1 MQKFKISIKRIFDL
15 KNNFKDKD
23 KNIISKI
30 IKFMHFQLGQW
41 IAKIFQDFHFVV

>member
-30 IKFMHFQLGQW
+30 IKFMHF
-41 IAKIFQDFHFVV
+41 